1 MRITDAGYVLYMW
14 KHGEG
19 SSVGGGDR
27 AGAVAVSFALS
38 YSVRLPECEVRDS
51 SSCARRTAMSAWV
64 AAARGASGALLNYNH
79 ALNACS
85 SPPTAR
91 VSRQLTSYQVSFFQD
106 LSRYPRRQRPIDNNV
121 FSLRLHDASVIANQA
136 YKGAQP
142 DAETR
147 ESIVSDIDRA
157 VRALVFRDR
166 VTEALVRGGETE
178 A

>member
-1 MRITDAGYVLYMW
+1 MVVEIALAPLLYLLHCPVVYDYLNV
-14 KHGEG
+14 KFEIP
-19 SSVGGGDR
+19 
-27 AGAVAVSFALS
+27 VAALEAS
-38 YSVRLPECEVRDS
+38 KNSHVCL
-51 SSCARRTAMSAWV
+51 V

-79 ALNACS
+79 ALNFCS

-91 VSRQLTSYQVSFFQD
+91 VSRQLTSYQVAFFQD
-106 LSRYPRRQRPIDNNV
+106 LSRYPRHQRPIDDNV
-121 FSLRLHDASVIANQA
+121 FSLRLHDASVIAKQA
-136 YKGAQP
+136 YKRAQP